1 MPFTEYSKKR
11 NEMLICGRMAISKL
25 HIEDFL
31 GMIDLH
37 PVLDVRSPGEYLHAH
52 IPGAISFPLF
62 NDEERKEVGTSY
74 KQQSRED
81 AIKIGLDYF
90 GPKMRSMVEEA
101 EQLLVENNKK
111 HKERSKT
118 ILVHC
123 WRGGMRSGAVAW
135 LLDLYGFKV
144 YVLVGGY
151 KSFRRWTL
159 SQFEKEYPFIM
170 LGGYTGSGKTEV
182 LKELERKKEVVIDLE
197 AIAAHKGSAFGAFGQ
212 DEQPTQE
219 MFENFLGLELKEA
232 LARTIGSKSIW
243 LEDESQRI
251 GLINLPN
258 AFWDSMRR
266 APLYF
271 LELDF
276 EQRLD
281 NIVEG
286 YGKFE
291 KEKLIN
297 AIIRIQKRLGPL
309 ETKTAINHLLEDNIK
324 ECFRILLWYYD
335 KYYTRSLNTR
345 ENFKKQFLTIN
356 CQAIDTKEN
365 ASKLLELK
373 QPA

>member
-1 MPFTEYSKKR
+1 
-11 NEMLICGRMAISKL
+11 MAISKL

-52 IPGAISFPLF
+52 IRGAISFPLF

-74 KQQSRED
+74 KQRSRED

-135 LLDLYGFKV
+135 LLDLYGFEV

-159 SQFEKEYPFIM
+159 SQFEKEYSFIL

-212 DEQPTQE
+212 DAQPTQE
-219 MFENFLGLELKEA
+219 MFENLLALELKEA
-232 LARTIGSKSIW
+232 LARTVGSKCIW

-345 ENFKKQFLTIN
+345 ENLKKQLLTIN
-356 CQAIDTKEN
+356 CHAIDTKEN
-365 ASKLLELK
+365 ARKILELK

>member
-1 MPFTEYSKKR
+1 
-11 NEMLICGRMAISKL
+11 
-25 HIEDFL
+25 
-31 GMIDLH
+31 
-37 PVLDVRSPGEYLHAH
+37 
-52 IPGAISFPLF
+52 
-62 NDEERKEVGTSY
+62 
-74 KQQSRED
+74 
-81 AIKIGLDYF
+81 
-90 GPKMRSMVEEA
+90 
-101 EQLLVENNKK
+101 
-111 HKERSKT
+111 
-118 ILVHC
+118 
-123 WRGGMRSGAVAW
+123 
-135 LLDLYGFKV
+135 
-144 YVLVGGY
+144 
-151 KSFRRWTL
+151 
-159 SQFEKEYPFIM
+159 
-170 LGGYTGSGKTEV
+170 
-182 LKELERKKEVVIDLE
+182 
-197 AIAAHKGSAFGAFGQ
+197 
-212 DEQPTQE
+212 

-345 ENFKKQFLTIN
+345 ENLKKQLLTIN